1 MLREEDLVTAL
12 MAYRQGRDGF
22 VIDPETREV
31 KTFYEVF
38 RDLIKNHYLID
49 WKDQPEEKQ
58 EPAEELAEE
67 EQEPAEGP
75 AEEEKKVTDPFERFE
90 KSGKSSPFSKP
101 EPKKR
106 GGKPEKGQVE
116 ELILKAWGGGEHSI
130 SEIMRI
136 TGYSYKTVRRY
147 IPISPKG

>member
-1 MLREEDLVTAL
+1 MLREEDIVTAL

-58 EPAEELAEE
+58 EPAEEPAEE
-67 EQEPAEGP
+67 EQ
-75 AEEEKKVTDPFERFE
+75 KVTDPFERFE
-90 KSGKSSPFSKP
+90 KSGQSSPFSKP

-106 GGKPEKGQVE
+106 GGKPEKGQAE
-116 ELILKAWGGGEHSI
+116 ELILKAWGRGEHSI
-130 SEIMRI
+130 SEIMRM

>member
-1 MLREEDLVTAL
+1 MLREEDIVTAL

-49 WKDQPEEKQ
+49 RKEQPEEKQ
-58 EPAEELAEE
+58 EPAEEPAEDPKV
-67 EQEPAEGP
+67 EPAAAPP
-75 AEEEKKVTDPFERFE
+75 AKT
-90 KSGKSSPFSKP
+90 
-101 EPKKR
+101 KKR
-106 GGKPEKGQVE
+106 GGKPEAEKAE

-130 SEIMRI
+130 SEIMRM
-136 TGYSYKTVRRY
+136 TGYSYQTVRRY